1 MLAIAGMLYT
11 EALTGTSFQSNDD
24 HIHPSLVYL
33 TPDLYEFAFFYFDQ
47 ETVS

>member
-11 EALTGTSFQSNDD
+11 EALTGRRFLSNDD
-24 HIHPSLVYL
+24 HLHPSLVYL
-33 TPDLYEFAFFYFDQ
+33 TPDLYEFASFLFIQ